1 MYQMEN
7 SIVILGAGKA
17 GYLHFNSYYK
27 LYKSNVLNISKVI
40 IIDPKGEPGIDL
52 HNLFTKENISPKI
65 YKSLELVEK
74 DIERLDRSNTI
85 IDLCLPSGVLS
96 DEFLNWYDYGFRR
109 FILEKPFVNLNND
122 DQLVSDRI
130 NNAKVI
136 MMKNY
141 LHSKVHHTVKDIINK
156 FSLDPLVSVTNFS
169 KDRRFDS
176 SSGRAFSNSR
186 TPSVF
191 EIEIPHQI
199 YLSED
204 LFGDTDNFLLV
215 KSEDMLVGHEKIPN
229 HGVGVVVGKHECGS
243 ISINYSNLQYH
254 RVTRSLDIIFKD
266 QFYLHAIYAPICDE
280 LSDVKAGVILSK
292 ASNVLEK
299 HLFVGGDDNMLEM
312 LKFAYLS
319 QVHDDIYAFSTGA
332 DVIYS
337 SDKMKEVIQKG
348 CDVYQPDRVDNISDL
363 DLLQRWV
370 IDSFRNDFEPSSN
383 SFISFIEDI
392 KVEHF
397 SNLLPAMALT
407 NGELD
412 TFSNVKFKRR
422 EIA

>member
-1 MYQMEN
+1 
-7 SIVILGAGKA
+7 
-17 GYLHFNSYYK
+17 
-27 LYKSNVLNISKVI
+27 
-40 IIDPKGEPGIDL
+40 
-52 HNLFTKENISPKI
+52 
-65 YKSLELVEK
+65 
-74 DIERLDRSNTI
+74 
-85 IDLCLPSGVLS
+85 
-96 DEFLNWYDYGFRR
+96 
-109 FILEKPFVNLNND
+109 
-122 DQLVSDRI
+122 
-130 NNAKVI
+130 